1 MNRHLLQ
8 SLGFVVT
15 VLASAS
21 TLAADSIQ
29 TIRIF
34 ETNDQFVLQDKR
46 LSDRVQIEVYD
57 MDSKNRATK
66 QLNQRMRALV
76 PKKIQPSKVEKAY
89 RDAFSQVLNSPHWPA
104 INQEIQAGARAIE
117 AAMRFGIEKLPAI
130 VFNDRQV
137 VYGERSLKAALAVY
151 SRENH

>member
-8 SLGFVVT
+8 SMGFVAS
-15 VLASAS
+15 VLVSAS
-21 TLAADSIQ
+21 TLAADSVQ

-34 ETNDQFVLQDKR
+34 ETNDLFVLQDER

-57 MDSKNRATK
+57 MDAKNRATK
-66 QLNQRMRALV
+66 QINLRMRALV
-76 PKKIQPSKVEKAY
+76 PAKIEPNKVEKTY
-89 RDAFSQVLNSPHWPA
+89 RDAFSQVLNSAHWPA
-104 INQEIQAGARAIE
+104 INQEMQTGSRAIE
-117 AAMRFGIEKLPAI
+117 AAMRFGIDKLPAI

>member
-1 MNRHLLQ
+1 MKRHLLQ

-15 VLASAS
+15 VLVSAS

-34 ETNDQFVLQDKR
+34 ETNDQFVLQDER

-57 MDSKNRATK
+57 MDAKNRATE

-76 PKKIQPSKVEKAY
+76 PKKIQPTKVEKAY
-89 RDAFSQVLNSPHWPA
+89 RDAFSQVLNSPPWPA
-104 INQEIQAGARAIE
+104 INQERQAGARAIE